1 MKYLNSRDEFIR
13 KSLNKVNE
21 YKEIEKHPIYKAQL
35 ITEDSGPFANDIPWG
50 DSLLG
55 RLVNSVIRKAKVG
68 ANLVRIKGVINRL
81 RDAFDD
87 LIGNSVANELTGDQ
101 KKEFNKLQISVR
113 LGNIDKAVRDR
124 VKVKIIRSAVVEAVV
139 DIEML
144 LEDLKDEELF
154 TGRDVVEKM
163 VAQLKEFG
171 KFLNQFGDDEGDEN
185 DPDVEE
191 ATGEEEGKEEGQ
203 DEGEDSD
210 SNSEKGSKSAES
222 LYPTMVKNLKAL
234 ALILDTYKRVQIA
247 GAEKAKS
254 ATVQPYMTKAGDTIE
269 KIQKDININK
279 KKLSAI
285 DIRNKNKEVL
295 AKYPK
300 DNQTLPPNLKLSLL
314 ESSFIYEAVPGTN
327 NQPGGSPERGKIK
340 GGEDHLTQAFT
351 KLKKDIE
358 VLISSKEKG
367 IGVDSKFINEITSKA
382 VDSKTKDVIKGLFVE
397 INRYLVGDKKSTIQ
411 EKDSLYK
418 ESLELISDK
427 NKKVVVA
434 EKIARFTK
442 RALQFDKEG
451 LYGGLGDLGKPLE
464 TYVNTIKELMQMT
477 SSESPKKEEKK
488 EESTKERRLIGYSK
502 FFLLREAEGDEEEK
516 SDDDKEVSEPR
527 KVSTSQKIIDY
538 WEKKVDIKEFVMEAT
553 EAKKVERN
561 LEEIQKK
568 KKDSVLINGIDPV
581 LEIVKVFNRAYK
593 LHTTQVIPSGRS
605 GGRVS
610 NSVFMEYTC
619 FGGGSPDNA
628 GSSGGPYRNNAI
640 FDQWE
645 SAVLDILKDTKY
657 QPIFNIETRINMGG
671 KMIEKAGANLAKF
684 MRDMLDGEELYKS
697 DGSSR
702 EGGGAQAKF
711 LEKYFGYKEDDPN
724 KISSDISYDSSDLEQ
739 NASTSTGV
747 ASATKDLQFTKS
759 PIPFSGNDELKK
771 SVFAISVEEDGR
783 KNVLYFY
790 VNSTDNDYMYVS
802 YCSSFYYFMNYIRQS
817 GINFQPSQVK
827 GDLPYTVKL
836 DKISKG
842 GTDDAKDRMVKGCR
856 IRVKDFIND
865 KVELRMKG
873 GVAIKYLSRYSDG
886 KNDPNKQSSISSKD
900 DTYLFKELYTLN
912 DLSGK
917 KISTGSD
924 KIRFAIDKDVEARIK
939 TVGGLP
945 NLSGTSGIRETYCKN
960 Q

>member
-203 DEGEDSD
+203 DEGDDSD

-502 FFLLREAEGDEEEK
+502 FFLLREAEGDEEEE

-605 GGRVS
+605 GGKVS

-619 FGGGSPDNA
+619 FGSGTPDSA

-645 SAVLDILKDTKY
+645 SAVQDILKDRKY
-657 QPIFNIETRINMGG
+657 QPIFNVETQLNMGG
-671 KMIEKAGANLAKF
+671 KMIDKAGANLAKF
-684 MRDMLDGEELYKS
+684 MRDMLDGEELYK
-697 DGSSR
+697 GGK
-702 EGGGAQAKF
+702 EGGAQAKF
-711 LEKYFGYKEDDPN
+711 LEKYFGYTENDPN
-724 KISSDISYDSSDLEQ
+724 KITQDTSYDKSDIEQ
-739 NASTSTGV
+739 NNSNSGNMPD
-747 ASATKDLQFTKS
+747 SKELKFTKS
-759 PIPFSGNDELKK
+759 PIPFTSNDELKG
-771 SVFAISVEEDGR
+771 SIFALDIEEEGS
-783 KNVLYFY
+783 KKALYFY
-790 VNSTDNDYMYVS
+790 VNGTDETYIYVS
-802 YCSSFYYFMNYIRQS
+802 YCSSMYYFINYIRQS
-817 GINFQPSQVK
+817 GTTLKGVNFQ
-827 GDLPYTVKL
+827 GDLPIAMKTERL
-836 DKISKG
+836 SG
-842 GTDDAKDRMVKGCR
+842 EGTDKAKDRMVKGCR
-856 IRVKDFIND
+856 IKVKDFFND
-865 KVELRMKG
+865 KGALKMKG
-873 GVAIKYLSRYSDG
+873 GVSVKYIFSYADG
-886 KNDPNKQSSISSKD
+886 KNDPNKQAVLSDKI
-900 DTYLFKELYTLN
+900 DTYIVKELYTLN

-917 KISTGSD
+917 QISTAAD
-924 KIRFAIDKDVEARIK
+924 KVRFRIEKSIEDRIK
-939 TVGGLP
+939 SIGGLP
-945 NLSGTSGIRETYCKN
+945 NVAGNAKVRETFFKA